1 MYEWLPGRGFQD
13 VFFYLIPPFAGIL
26 EITGALTNPRV
37 PRPHPKDGTLETKK
51 ILTTTLLGLP
61 FPVVKPL

>member
-1 MYEWLPGRGFQD
+1 M
-13 VFFYLIPPFAGIL
+13 FFYPIPPFAGIL